1 MRDRDTSWGI
11 EPVPDRL
18 RVLGG
23 LDLGLLW
30 GNLGVSLLVVVA
42 GAILVPALSLPAAL
56 VAILVG
62 CLVGNLML
70 AVAGAIGAQAR
81 VPAMVLMR
89 APLGERG
96 SYLPTAINVVQC
108 LGWTV
113 FELLVIATAAA
124 ALSDEL
130 FGFEARWAWTLAF
143 GAAALALGMLGPIGV
158 VRTVIRRVAVWVVP
172 FAVAYLGW
180 WALTG
185 GGLDDAWNRP
195 GEGGLSTWQGTD
207 IVVGVTVSWIPLAA
221 DYTRFA
227 RSPRA
232 AFWGTGVGYFV
243 PDALLLALGAV
254 VLLTRDV
261 ADPSALPAAVA
272 AGGLVALLAL
282 LALTVAETDEAFA
295 NAYSGAVS
303 LQNLLPRAPQRPLV
317 VLTTTLGTIGAL
329 VLELTSFQSF
339 LFLLGSCFVPLFAVL
354 LADWLAAG
362 RRYSPDDVFAAQS
375 ARVGA
380 IVAWL
385 AGFAAYQWLSP
396 TGPAWWVDQVQRLDP
411 PAWEIGATLPSF
423 AVSFGLALAVAT
435 GPVGRGTSSR
445 RRSRCRGWR

>member
-1 MRDRDTSWGI
+1 MSERDTSWGI
-11 EPVPDRL
+11 EPVPERL

-42 GAILVPALSLPAAL
+42 GAVLVPALSLPSAL

-81 VPAMVLMR
+81 VPSMVLMR

-108 LGWTV
+108 VGWTI

-124 ALSDEL
+124 ALSDEIL
-130 FGFEARWAWTLAF
+130 GFEARWAWTLVF
-143 GAAALALGMLGPIGV
+143 GAAALAMGLLGPIGV
-158 VRTVIRRVAVWVVP
+158 VRTLIRRVAVWVVP

-185 GGLDDAWNRP
+185 GGLEDAWNRP
-195 GEGGLSTWQGTD
+195 GEGGLSTWQGID

-227 RSPRA
+227 RSPRG
-232 AFWGTGVGYFV
+232 AFWGTGIGYLL

-261 ADPSALPAAVA
+261 ADASALPAAVA

-303 LQNLLPRAPQRPLV
+303 LQNLLPSVSQRLLV
-317 VLTTTLGTIGAL
+317 VATTTVGTIGAL

-362 RRYSPDDVFAAQS
+362 RRYELDDVFAAPS
-375 ARVGA
+375 VRAGA

-396 TGPAWWVDQVQRLDP
+396 TGPAWWVDQVERLDP
-411 PAWEIGATLPSF
+411 PAWGIGATLPSF
-423 AVSFGLALAVAT
+423 VVSFGLMALVA
-435 GPVGRGTSSR
+435 GVDRARAGSLSPRG
-445 RRSRCRGWR
+445 

>member
-1 MRDRDTSWGI
+1 
-11 EPVPDRL
+11 
-18 RVLGG
+18 
-23 LDLGLLW
+23 
-30 GNLGVSLLVVVA
+30 
-42 GAILVPALSLPAAL
+42 
-56 VAILVG
+56 
-62 CLVGNLML
+62 ML

-96 SYLPTAINVVQC
+96 SYLPTAVNVVQC

-130 FGFEARWAWTLAF
+130 LGLEARWAWTLVF
-143 GAAALALGMLGPIGV
+143 GAAALAMGLIGPIGV

-172 FAVAYLGW
+172 LAVAYLGW

-185 GGLDDAWNRP
+185 GGLDAAWNAP
-195 GEGGLSTWQGTD
+195 GNGGLSTWQGID

-227 RSPRA
+227 RSPRG
-232 AFWGTGVGYFV
+232 AFWGTGIGYFV
-243 PDALLLALGAV
+243 PDALLLGLGAV
-254 VLLTRDV
+254 VLLTRDI
-261 ADPSALPAAVA
+261 ADASALPAAVA

-303 LQNLLPRAPQRPLV
+303 LQNLFPRVPQRLLIV
-317 VLTTTLGTIGAL
+317 VTTTLGTIGAL

-339 LFLLGSCFVPLFAVL
+339 LLLLGSCFVPLFAVL

-362 RRYSPDDVFAAQS
+362 RRYEGEDVFGAPSVRA
-375 ARVGA
+375 GA

-396 TGPAWWVDQVQRLDP
+396 TGPAWWVDQVERLDP
-411 PAWEIGATLPSF
+411 PAWGIGATLPSF
-423 AVSFGLALAVAT
+423 VVSFALALALAAA
-435 GPVGRGTSSR
+435 GRRVGARPAR
-445 RRSRCRGWR
+445 A